1 MTFSRWPGALLLLA
15 VLPTVEAK
23 PGFAVMPEADCQALW
38 TKADANGDG
47 RVTGGEAKIYIE
59 AMTAMGMKVADPSG
73 EKIEGDE
80 FLKACQQGAFDNI
93 KA

>member
-1 MTFSRWPGALLLLA
+1 MTKTPLLTALVICLA
-15 VLPTVEAK
+15 TA

-38 TKADANGDG
+38 KKADTNGDG
-47 RVTGGEAKIYIE
+47 SVTGDEAKIYIE
-59 AMTAMGMKVADPSG
+59 AMTAMSMKTKDASG
-73 EKIEGDE
+73 EKIDADE